1 MTAALDQIALNL
13 AAARSFA
20 CGVTSLRLIAGMQYS
35 YTSSA
40 ASASNRWLVPHA
52 QIRSHHRVKSVL
64 YRDDAGE
71 SHGCFWTLGRAICHS
86 CTQYVENAATGTK
99 GMRREFLKYLFEMPL
114 FWLGITVLAGLIF
127 VGDTIT
133 DLEIAFAVLYVS
145 VILLSVRSGR
155 TGAIAVVG
163 AACAGLTI
171 LSYFLTRH
179 GASQAGLINSVLSL
193 VAIAATTYLAIRIEK
208 LDVRARQAQSEL
220 ARMSRL
226 TIVGE
231 LGTSIAH
238 EVSQPIT
245 AIAANGNAALRWLS
259 ATPADQDEA
268 RRAIERIVM
277 DAGRAGDVIGRVR
290 RLVAR
295 SSPSRDMFDLI
306 EAITD
311 VLELV
316 RSEIRKD
323 QILLRAELAS
333 DLPFVAGDRVQ
344 LQQVILN
351 FIMNAIEALADVD
364 VDTRELLVS
373 AAATESK
380 ITVSVRDTGAGVP
393 PATLDRIFEAFYTT
407 KPNGMGMG
415 LAISRSIIEAHGGT
429 VYAAPN
435 FPHGTVFG
443 FTLPLGGKTKG

>member
-1 MTAALDQIALNL
+1 
-13 AAARSFA
+13 
-20 CGVTSLRLIAGMQYS
+20 
-35 YTSSA
+35 
-40 ASASNRWLVPHA
+40 
-52 QIRSHHRVKSVL
+52 
-64 YRDDAGE
+64 
-71 SHGCFWTLGRAICHS
+71 
-86 CTQYVENAATGTK
+86 
-99 GMRREFLKYLFEMPL
+99 MRREFLKYLLEMPFL
-114 FWLGITVLAGLIF
+114 WLGIAILAGLIF
-127 VGDTIT
+127 IGDTIT

-145 VILLSVRSGR
+145 VILISVYSGR
-155 TGAIAVVG
+155 TGAIAFVG
-163 AACAGLTI
+163 VACAVLTVV
-171 LSYFLTRH
+171 SYFLTRH
-179 GASQAGLINSVLSL
+179 GASQAGLVNSTLSL
-193 VAIAATTYLAIRIEK
+193 LAIGATTYLAIRIER
-208 LDVRARQAQSEL
+208 LDARARLAQSEL

-226 TIVGE
+226 MIVGE

-290 RLVAR
+290 GLVAR
-295 SSPSRDMFDLI
+295 SAPSRDRIDLI

-316 RSEIRKD
+316 RSEIRKS
-323 QILLRAELAS
+323 QILLRTELAS
-333 DLPFVAGDRVQ
+333 DLPLVIGDRVQ
-344 LQQVILN
+344 VQQVILN
-351 FIMNAIEALADVD
+351 LIMNAIEALTEVD
-364 VDTRELLVS
+364 AEARELLVS
-373 AAATESK
+373 AAADESK
-380 ITVSVRDTGAGVP
+380 ITVSVRDSGIGVP
-393 PATLDRIFEAFYTT
+393 LATLDTIFDAFYTT

-443 FTLPLGGKTKG
+443 FTLPSDAKVRG

>member
-1 MTAALDQIALNL
+1 
-13 AAARSFA
+13 
-20 CGVTSLRLIAGMQYS
+20 
-35 YTSSA
+35 
-40 ASASNRWLVPHA
+40 
-52 QIRSHHRVKSVL
+52 
-64 YRDDAGE
+64 
-71 SHGCFWTLGRAICHS
+71 
-86 CTQYVENAATGTK
+86 
-99 GMRREFLKYLFEMPL
+99 MRREFLKYLLEMPFL
-114 FWLGITVLAGLIF
+114 WLGIAILAGLIF
-127 VGDTIT
+127 IGDTIT

-145 VILLSVRSGR
+145 VILISVYSGR
-155 TGAIAVVG
+155 TGAIAFVG
-163 AACAGLTI
+163 VACAVLTVV
-171 LSYFLTRH
+171 SYFLTRH
-179 GASQAGLINSVLSL
+179 GASQAGLVNSTLSL
-193 VAIAATTYLAIRIEK
+193 LAIGATTYLAIRIER
-208 LDVRARQAQSEL
+208 LDARARLAQSEL

-226 TIVGE
+226 MIVGE

-290 RLVAR
+290 GLVAR
-295 SSPSRDMFDLI
+295 SAPSRDRIDLI

-316 RSEIRKD
+316 RSEIRKS
-323 QILLRAELAS
+323 QILLRTELAS
-333 DLPFVAGDRVQ
+333 DLPLVAGDRVQ
-344 LQQVILN
+344 VQQVILN
-351 FIMNAIEALADVD
+351 LIMNAIEALTEVD
-364 VDTRELLVS
+364 AEARELLVS
-373 AAATESK
+373 AAADESK
-380 ITVSVRDTGAGVP
+380 ITVSVRDSGIGVP
-393 PATLDRIFEAFYTT
+393 LATLDTIFDAFYTT

-443 FTLPLGGKTKG
+443 FTLPLDAQVRG

>member
-1 MTAALDQIALNL
+1 M
-13 AAARSFA
+13 
-20 CGVTSLRLIAGMQYS
+20 
-35 YTSSA
+35 
-40 ASASNRWLVPHA
+40 
-52 QIRSHHRVKSVL
+52 
-64 YRDDAGE
+64 
-71 SHGCFWTLGRAICHS
+71 
-86 CTQYVENAATGTK
+86 K
-99 GMRREFLKYLFEMPL
+99 GMRREFLKYLFEMPFL
-114 FWLGITVLAGLIF
+114 WLGIAILAGLIF
-127 VGDTIT
+127 IGDTVT

-145 VILLSVRSGR
+145 VILLSVYSGR
-155 TGAIAVVG
+155 TGAIAFVG
-163 AACAGLTI
+163 VACAALTI

-179 GASQAGLINSVLSL
+179 GASQAGLINSTLSL
-193 VAIAATTYLAIRIEK
+193 VAIGATTYLAIRIETS
-208 LDVRARQAQSEL
+208 DSRARQAQSEL

-259 ATPADQDEA
+259 ATPADLDEA

-295 SSPSRDMFDLI
+295 SSPSRDMFDLT

-316 RSEIRKD
+316 RSEIRKG
-323 QILLRAELAS
+323 QILLRIELAS
-333 DLPFVAGDRVQ
+333 DLPFVTGDRVQ

-351 FIMNAIEALADVD
+351 FIMNAIEALADVG
-364 VDTRELLVS
+364 VEGRELLVS
-373 AAATESK
+373 AAAAESK

-393 PATLDRIFEAFYTT
+393 PSTLERIFEAFYTT

-415 LAISRSIIEAHGGT
+415 LAISRSIIEAHGGS

-443 FTLPLGGKTKG
+443 FTLPAGGKAKG

>member
-1 MTAALDQIALNL
+1 
-13 AAARSFA
+13 
-20 CGVTSLRLIAGMQYS
+20 
-35 YTSSA
+35 
-40 ASASNRWLVPHA
+40 
-52 QIRSHHRVKSVL
+52 
-64 YRDDAGE
+64 
-71 SHGCFWTLGRAICHS
+71 
-86 CTQYVENAATGTK
+86 
-99 GMRREFLKYLFEMPL
+99 MRREFLKYLLEMPFL
-114 FWLGITVLAGLIF
+114 WLGIAILAGLIF
-127 VGDTIT
+127 IGDTIT

-145 VILLSVRSGR
+145 VILISVYSGR
-155 TGAIAVVG
+155 TGAIAFVG
-163 AACAGLTI
+163 VACAVLTVV
-171 LSYFLTRH
+171 SYFLTRH
-179 GASQAGLINSVLSL
+179 GASQAGLVNSTLSL
-193 VAIAATTYLAIRIEK
+193 LAIGATTYLAIRIER
-208 LDVRARQAQSEL
+208 LDARARLAQSEL

-226 TIVGE
+226 MIVGE

-290 RLVAR
+290 GLVAR
-295 SSPSRDMFDLI
+295 SAPSRDRIDLI

-316 RSEIRKD
+316 RSEIRKS
-323 QILLRAELAS
+323 QILLRTELAS
-333 DLPFVAGDRVQ
+333 DLPLVIGDRVQ
-344 LQQVILN
+344 VQQVILN
-351 FIMNAIEALADVD
+351 LIMNAIEALTEVD
-364 VDTRELLVS
+364 AEARELLVS
-373 AAATESK
+373 AAADESK
-380 ITVSVRDTGAGVP
+380 ITVSVRDSGIGVP
-393 PATLDRIFEAFYTT
+393 LATLDTIFDAFYTT

-443 FTLPLGGKTKG
+443 FTLPLDAKVRG

>member
-1 MTAALDQIALNL
+1 
-13 AAARSFA
+13 
-20 CGVTSLRLIAGMQYS
+20 
-35 YTSSA
+35 
-40 ASASNRWLVPHA
+40 
-52 QIRSHHRVKSVL
+52 
-64 YRDDAGE
+64 
-71 SHGCFWTLGRAICHS
+71 
-86 CTQYVENAATGTK
+86 
-99 GMRREFLKYLFEMPL
+99 MRREFLKYLLEMPFL
-114 FWLGITVLAGLIF
+114 WLGIAILAGLIF
-127 VGDTIT
+127 IGDTIT

-145 VILLSVRSGR
+145 VILISVYSGR
-155 TGAIAVVG
+155 TGAIAFVG
-163 AACAGLTI
+163 VACAVLTVV
-171 LSYFLTRH
+171 SYFLTRH
-179 GASQAGLINSVLSL
+179 GASQAGLVNSTLSL
-193 VAIAATTYLAIRIEK
+193 LAIGATTYLAIRIER
-208 LDVRARQAQSEL
+208 LDARARLAQSEL

-226 TIVGE
+226 MIVGE

-290 RLVAR
+290 GLVAR
-295 SSPSRDMFDLI
+295 SAPSRDRIDLI

-316 RSEIRKD
+316 RSEIRKS
-323 QILLRAELAS
+323 QILLRTELAS
-333 DLPFVAGDRVQ
+333 DLPLLTGDRVQ
-344 LQQVILN
+344 VQQVILN
-351 FIMNAIEALADVD
+351 LIMNAIEALTEVD
-364 VDTRELLVS
+364 AETRELLVS
-373 AAATESK
+373 AAADESK
-380 ITVSVRDTGAGVP
+380 ITVSVRDSGIGVP
-393 PATLDRIFEAFYTT
+393 LATLDTIFDAFYTT

-443 FTLPLGGKTKG
+443 FTLPLDAKVRG

>member
-1 MTAALDQIALNL
+1 
-13 AAARSFA
+13 
-20 CGVTSLRLIAGMQYS
+20 
-35 YTSSA
+35 
-40 ASASNRWLVPHA
+40 
-52 QIRSHHRVKSVL
+52 
-64 YRDDAGE
+64 
-71 SHGCFWTLGRAICHS
+71 
-86 CTQYVENAATGTK
+86 
-99 GMRREFLKYLFEMPL
+99 MRREFLKYLLETPFL
-114 FWLGITVLAGLIF
+114 WLGIAILAGLIF
-127 VGDTIT
+127 IGDTIT

-145 VILLSVRSGR
+145 VILISVYSGR
-155 TGAIAVVG
+155 TGAIAFVG
-163 AACAGLTI
+163 VACAVLTVV
-171 LSYFLTRH
+171 SYFLTRH
-179 GASQAGLINSVLSL
+179 GASQAGLVNSTLSL
-193 VAIAATTYLAIRIEK
+193 LAIGATTYLAIRIER
-208 LDVRARQAQSEL
+208 LDARARLAQSEL

-226 TIVGE
+226 MIVGE

-290 RLVAR
+290 GLVAR
-295 SSPSRDMFDLI
+295 SAPSRDRIDLI

-316 RSEIRKD
+316 RSEIRKS
-323 QILLRAELAS
+323 QILLRTELAS
-333 DLPFVAGDRVQ
+333 DLPLLTGDRVQ
-344 LQQVILN
+344 VQQVILN
-351 FIMNAIEALADVD
+351 LIMNAIEALTEVD
-364 VDTRELLVS
+364 AEARELLVS
-373 AAATESK
+373 AAADESK
-380 ITVSVRDTGAGVP
+380 ITVSVRDSGIGVP
-393 PATLDRIFEAFYTT
+393 LATLDTIFDAFYTT

-443 FTLPLGGKTKG
+443 FTLPLDAKVRG

>member
-1 MTAALDQIALNL
+1 
-13 AAARSFA
+13 
-20 CGVTSLRLIAGMQYS
+20 
-35 YTSSA
+35 
-40 ASASNRWLVPHA
+40 
-52 QIRSHHRVKSVL
+52 
-64 YRDDAGE
+64 
-71 SHGCFWTLGRAICHS
+71 
-86 CTQYVENAATGTK
+86 
-99 GMRREFLKYLFEMPL
+99 MRREFLKYLLEMPFL
-114 FWLGITVLAGLIF
+114 WLGIAILAGLIF
-127 VGDTIT
+127 IGDTIT

-145 VILLSVRSGR
+145 VILISVYSGR
-155 TGAIAVVG
+155 TGAIAFVG
-163 AACAGLTI
+163 VACAVLTVV
-171 LSYFLTRH
+171 SYFLTRH
-179 GASQAGLINSVLSL
+179 GASQAGLVNSTLSL
-193 VAIAATTYLAIRIEK
+193 LAIGATTYLAIRIER
-208 LDVRARQAQSEL
+208 LDARARLAQSEL

-226 TIVGE
+226 MIVGE

-290 RLVAR
+290 GLVAR
-295 SSPSRDMFDLI
+295 SAPSRDRIDLI

-316 RSEIRKD
+316 RSEIRKS
-323 QILLRAELAS
+323 QILLRTELAS
-333 DLPFVAGDRVQ
+333 DLPLLTGDRVQ
-344 LQQVILN
+344 VQQVILN
-351 FIMNAIEALADVD
+351 LIVNAIEALTEVD
-364 VDTRELLVS
+364 AEARELLVS
-373 AAATESK
+373 AAADESK
-380 ITVSVRDTGAGVP
+380 ITVSVRDSGIGVP
-393 PATLDRIFEAFYTT
+393 LATLDTIFDAFYTT

-443 FTLPLGGKTKG
+443 FTLPLDAKVRG

>member
-1 MTAALDQIALNL
+1 
-13 AAARSFA
+13 
-20 CGVTSLRLIAGMQYS
+20 
-35 YTSSA
+35 
-40 ASASNRWLVPHA
+40 
-52 QIRSHHRVKSVL
+52 
-64 YRDDAGE
+64 
-71 SHGCFWTLGRAICHS
+71 
-86 CTQYVENAATGTK
+86 
-99 GMRREFLKYLFEMPL
+99 MRREFLKYLLEMPL
-114 FWLGITVLAGLIF
+114 LWLGIAVLAGLIF
-127 VGDTIT
+127 IGDTIT

-145 VILLSVRSGR
+145 VILISVYSGR
-155 TGAIAVVG
+155 TGAIAAVG

-179 GASQAGLINSVLSL
+179 GASQAGLINGALSL
-193 VAIAATTYLAIRIEK
+193 VAIGATTYLAIRIETF
-208 LDVRARQAQSEL
+208 DVRARQAQAEL

-245 AIAANGNAALRWLS
+245 AISANGNAALRWLA
-259 ATPADQDEA
+259 ATPADLDEA

-295 SSPSRDMFDLI
+295 SSPSRDMVDLI

-316 RSEIRKD
+316 RSEIRKG
-323 QILLRAELAS
+323 QIRLRIDLAS

-344 LQQVILN
+344 FQQVILN
-351 FIMNAIEALADVD
+351 FIMNAIEALEDVE
-364 VDTRELLVS
+364 VEERELLVS
-373 AAATESK
+373 AAAAENK

-393 PATLDRIFEAFYTT
+393 AALLDRIFEAFYTT

-415 LAISRSIIEAHGGT
+415 LAISRSIIGGHGGT

>member
-1 MTAALDQIALNL
+1 
-13 AAARSFA
+13 
-20 CGVTSLRLIAGMQYS
+20 
-35 YTSSA
+35 
-40 ASASNRWLVPHA
+40 
-52 QIRSHHRVKSVL
+52 
-64 YRDDAGE
+64 
-71 SHGCFWTLGRAICHS
+71 
-86 CTQYVENAATGTK
+86 
-99 GMRREFLKYLFEMPL
+99 MRREFLKYLLEMPFL
-114 FWLGITVLAGLIF
+114 WLGIAILAGLIF
-127 VGDTIT
+127 IGDTIT

-145 VILLSVRSGR
+145 VILISVYSGR
-155 TGAIAVVG
+155 TGAIAFVG
-163 AACAGLTI
+163 VACAVLTVV
-171 LSYFLTRH
+171 SYFLTRH
-179 GASQAGLINSVLSL
+179 GASQAGLVNSTLSL
-193 VAIAATTYLAIRIEK
+193 LAIGATTYLAIRIER
-208 LDVRARQAQSEL
+208 LDARARLAQSEL

-226 TIVGE
+226 MIVGE

-290 RLVAR
+290 GLVAR
-295 SSPSRDMFDLI
+295 SAHSRDRIDLI

-316 RSEIRKD
+316 RSEIRKS
-323 QILLRAELAS
+323 QILLRTELAS
-333 DLPFVAGDRVQ
+333 DLPLLTGDRVQ
-344 LQQVILN
+344 VQQVILN
-351 FIMNAIEALADVD
+351 LIMNAIEALTEVD
-364 VDTRELLVS
+364 AETRELLVS
-373 AAATESK
+373 AAADESK
-380 ITVSVRDTGAGVP
+380 ITVSVRDSGIGVP
-393 PATLDRIFEAFYTT
+393 LATLDTIFDAFYTT

-443 FTLPLGGKTKG
+443 FTLPSDAKVRG

>member
-1 MTAALDQIALNL
+1 
-13 AAARSFA
+13 
-20 CGVTSLRLIAGMQYS
+20 
-35 YTSSA
+35 
-40 ASASNRWLVPHA
+40 
-52 QIRSHHRVKSVL
+52 
-64 YRDDAGE
+64 
-71 SHGCFWTLGRAICHS
+71 
-86 CTQYVENAATGTK
+86 
-99 GMRREFLKYLFEMPL
+99 MRREFLKYLLEMPFL
-114 FWLGITVLAGLIF
+114 WLGIAILAGLIF
-127 VGDTIT
+127 IGDTIT

-145 VILLSVRSGR
+145 VILISVYSGR
-155 TGAIAVVG
+155 TGAIAFVGVACGVLTVV
-163 AACAGLTI
+163 
-171 LSYFLTRH
+171 SYFLTRH
-179 GASQAGLINSVLSL
+179 GASQAGLVNSTLSL
-193 VAIAATTYLAIRIEK
+193 LAIGATTYLAIRIER
-208 LDVRARQAQSEL
+208 LDARARLAQSEL

-226 TIVGE
+226 MIVGE

-290 RLVAR
+290 GLVAR
-295 SSPSRDMFDLI
+295 SAPSRDRIDLI

-316 RSEIRKD
+316 RSEIRKS
-323 QILLRAELAS
+323 QILLRTELAS
-333 DLPFVAGDRVQ
+333 DLPLVTGDRVQ
-344 LQQVILN
+344 VQQVILN
-351 FIMNAIEALADVD
+351 LIMNAIEALTEVD
-364 VDTRELLVS
+364 AEARELLVS
-373 AAATESK
+373 AAADESK
-380 ITVSVRDTGAGVP
+380 ITVSVRDSGIGVP
-393 PATLDRIFEAFYTT
+393 LATLDTIFDAFHTT

-443 FTLPLGGKTKG
+443 FTLPLDAKVRG

>member
-1 MTAALDQIALNL
+1 
-13 AAARSFA
+13 
-20 CGVTSLRLIAGMQYS
+20 
-35 YTSSA
+35 
-40 ASASNRWLVPHA
+40 
-52 QIRSHHRVKSVL
+52 
-64 YRDDAGE
+64 
-71 SHGCFWTLGRAICHS
+71 
-86 CTQYVENAATGTK
+86 
-99 GMRREFLKYLFEMPL
+99 MRREFLKYLLEMPFL
-114 FWLGITVLAGLIF
+114 WLGIAILAGLIF
-127 VGDTIT
+127 IGDTIT

-145 VILLSVRSGR
+145 VILISVYSGR
-155 TGAIAVVG
+155 TGAIAFVG
-163 AACAGLTI
+163 VACAVLTVV
-171 LSYFLTRH
+171 SYFLTRH
-179 GASQAGLINSVLSL
+179 GASQAGLVNSTLSL
-193 VAIAATTYLAIRIEK
+193 LAIGATTYLAIRIER
-208 LDVRARQAQSEL
+208 LDARARLAQSEL

-226 TIVGE
+226 MIVGE

-290 RLVAR
+290 GLVAR
-295 SSPSRDMFDLI
+295 SAPSRDRIDLI

-316 RSEIRKD
+316 RSEIRKS
-323 QILLRAELAS
+323 QILLRTELAS
-333 DLPFVAGDRVQ
+333 DLPLVTGDRVQ
-344 LQQVILN
+344 VQQVILN
-351 FIMNAIEALADVD
+351 LIMNAIEALTEVD
-364 VDTRELLVS
+364 AEARELLVS
-373 AAATESK
+373 AAADESK
-380 ITVSVRDTGAGVP
+380 ITVSVRDSGIGVP
-393 PATLDRIFEAFYTT
+393 LATLDTIFDAFYTT

-443 FTLPLGGKTKG
+443 FTLPLDAKVRG